1 MGGCFCDILLNEHDL
16 PKVPALLSSL
26 FSETSPD
33 ILSMISFGGARYL
46 LKISYILPD
55 LFRLHPL
62 IFLALKVYVYEH
74 LSPLLIELCLTSS
87 YITY

>member
-1 MGGCFCDILLNEHDL
+1 
-16 PKVPALLSSL
+16 
-26 FSETSPD
+26 
-33 ILSMISFGGARYL
+33 MISFGGARYL

-55 LFRLHPL
+55 LSRLHPA

-87 YITY
+87 YKTY